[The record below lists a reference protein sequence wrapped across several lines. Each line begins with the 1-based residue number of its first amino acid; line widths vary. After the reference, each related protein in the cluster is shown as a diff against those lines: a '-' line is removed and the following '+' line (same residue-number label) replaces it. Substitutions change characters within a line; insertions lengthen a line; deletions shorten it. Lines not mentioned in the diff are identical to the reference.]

1 MTDAQKK
8 SACSQKRRAEKSDP
22 KIGTGNKPTMT
33 SYKPKKSQNESLRD
47 LITKIL
53 RESIR

>member
-1 MTDAQKK
+1 MTDSQKK

-22 KIGTGNKPTMT
+22 KVGTGNKPTMT